1 MYIYKYIIY
10 TCIYIYIYIYKSW
23 RNGRLMGCL
32 WDSTNQLMG
41 YNGDNKGSQGYIY
54 IYIMIF
60 YGLILQSIMI
70 PLQRIGRDVL
80 SIHRIWEEYGR
91 ICFTFA
97 DHLHSFPDYSNMNVS
112 ISPSMP
118 KRTGSGKSCSV
129 RPQDFGRCERND
141 TSSCTHCTL
150 WVELWLVGV
159 CNSFLWI
166 LLGHDSAT
174 FFCVAYWN
182 HNSSSTFSLWDSTSG
197 ASMTGMMPKQNWCLH
212 FPCTHNSAAKD
223 FCYRTSPSD
232 LVFQWSMKFLG
243 GNPVISYRV
252 SQWAGLFQALFWPY
266 ITQLLYL
273 GTPNHIHIRFSL
285 QD

>member
-1 MYIYKYIIY
+1 
-10 TCIYIYIYIYKSW
+10 
-23 RNGRLMGCL
+23 MGCL

-41 YNGDNKGSQGYIY
+41 YNGDNKGYNDIRGGLKDIYIIY

-112 ISPSMP
+112 ISPSTP

-159 CNSFLWI
+159 CNSFLLDPFGTWFS
-166 LLGHDSAT
+166 H
-174 FFCVAYWN
+174 FFFV
-182 HNSSSTFSLWDSTSG
+182 
-197 ASMTGMMPKQNWCLH
+197 
-212 FPCTHNSAAKD
+212 
-223 FCYRTSPSD
+223 
-232 LVFQWSMKFLG
+232 
-243 GNPVISYRV
+243 
-252 SQWAGLFQALFWPY
+252 
-266 ITQLLYL
+266 
-273 GTPNHIHIRFSL
+273 
-285 QD
+285 